1 MPPLTTWHPQHPTHL
16 RPGQLIPWQS
26 DTATAALSTGKAVLT
41 FGTAVIVKTLPAS
54 VTVQGVAPTAF
65 TQDSPTQITLTY
77 AAPVVTGNVLNW
89 PANVAEVRTRDGGY
103 IAAFTHTF

>member
-1 MPPLTTWHPQHPTHL
+1 MTPLTTRHPMHPMHL
-16 RPGQLIPWQS
+16 RATNMPPRNAA
-26 DTATAALSTGKAVLT
+26 TATAALSTGKAVLT